1 MKKIIVGMLA
11 LSLMV
16 SCTKDLGTLSNV
28 STKDFKTDQNYEL
41 ALKHQSFTSSSLEA
55 SVNLALKSVPN
66 SSFLKNTKV
75 TSKGK
80 KVTIV
85 TDVWSLSK
93 KTKKQKNKELQVDK
107 YKKKPK
113 GQTSVSRTD
122 GSNTSKFKKGMKVS
136 WDHPKAGSGTG
147 MIVSISGMLAQI
159 EKVIGKDGKLG
170 KPLKLPLEILKPAKR
185 K

>member
-1 MKKIIVGMLA
+1 MKKIIVGVVA

-16 SCTKDLGTLSNV
+16 SCTKDLGTLTNV
-28 STKDFKTDQNYEL
+28 STKDFKTDLNYEL
-41 ALKHQSFTSSSLEA
+41 AIKQQSFTSSSLEA

-75 TSKGK
+75 STKGK

-93 KTKKQKNKELQVDK
+93 KKKKEKNKELQVDK

-113 GQTSVSRTD
+113 GQTSVSRSD
-122 GSNTSKFKKGMKVS
+122 GSKISKLKKGMKVS

-159 EKVIGKDGKLG
+159 DKVIDKEGNPG
-170 KPLKLPLEILKPAKR
+170 KPLKLPLEVLKPLK
-185 K
+185 

>member
-1 MKKIIVGMLA
+1 MLA

-16 SCTKDLGTLSNV
+16 SCTKDLGTLTNV
-28 STKDFKTDQNYEL
+28 STKDFKTDLNYEL
-41 ALKHQSFTSSSLEA
+41 ALKQQSFTSSSLEA
-55 SVNLALKSVPN
+55 SVNLALKAVPN

-75 TSKGK
+75 SSKGK

-93 KTKKQKNKELQVDK
+93 KKKKKEKNKDLQVDK

-113 GQTSVSRTD
+113 GQTSISRPD
-122 GSNTSKFKKGMKVS
+122 SSEISKLKKGMKVS

-159 EKVIGKDGKLG
+159 DKVIGKDGKPG
-170 KPLKLPLEILKPAKR
+170 KPLKLPLEVLKPLKR

>member
-1 MKKIIVGMLA
+1 MKKIITGVVA

-16 SCTKDLGTLSNV
+16 SCTKDLGTLTNV
-28 STKDFKTDQNYEL
+28 STKDFKTDLNYEL
-41 ALKHQSFTSSSLEA
+41 ALKQQSFTSNSLEA
-55 SVNLALKSVPN
+55 SVNLALKAVPN

-75 TSKGK
+75 SSKGK

-93 KTKKQKNKELQVDK
+93 KKKREKNKDLQVDK

-113 GQTSVSRTD
+113 GQTSVSRPD
-122 GSNTSKFKKGMKVS
+122 MSEISKLKKGMKVS

-159 EKVIGKDGKLG
+159 DKVIGKDGKPG
-170 KPLKLPLEILKPAKR
+170 KPLKLPLEVLKPLKR

>member
-1 MKKIIVGMLA
+1 MKKIIAVVVA

-16 SCTKDLGTLSNV
+16 SCTKDLGTLTNV
-28 STKDFKTDQNYEL
+28 STKDFKTDLNYEL
-41 ALKHQSFTSSSLEA
+41 ALKQQSFTSNSLEA
-55 SVNLALKSVPN
+55 SVNLALKAVPN

-75 TSKGK
+75 SSKGK

-93 KTKKQKNKELQVDK
+93 KKKREKNKE
-107 YKKKPK
+107 KPK
-113 GQTSVSRTD
+113 GQTSVSRPD
-122 GSNTSKFKKGMKVS
+122 MSEISKLKKGMKVS

-159 EKVIGKDGKLG
+159 DKVIDKAGKPG
-170 KPLKLPLEILKPAKR
+170 KPLKLPLEVLKPLKR